1 MLNSGSRRR
10 GASESLARRA
20 SPVLQAK
27 STKKESILPD
37 VIYTALKTISKVS
50 EGCPFPP
57 IVFAAQL
64 AVDIWDKVV
73 IKQNKAGFRNLAY
86 AAGHTVKTVW
96 DELER
101 QVAKSGTKISDSFA
115 QSVDDLSRVVS
126 SIHDLVCDYAGRGF
140 LQRLFC
146 ANNDLG
152 SIAGF
157 QQDLEQ
163 ARKNFE
169 VSIIQRLH
177 TPLLR
182 RIAHT
187 HTHGASQLV
196 AMVGIRATVERI
208 EHNQHHPSGFSPT
221 QGPFANMTVHNTGGG
236 TFNNV
241 VGNQYNDFAT
251 VISSR
256 RNHLNPNPNPRARS
270 DAYGNGAEWR
280 RRGEAIRAKVS
291 GRHARYGSTRRQID
305 AEYY

>member
-1 MLNSGSRRR
+1 MLNSDSRRR
-10 GASESLARRA
+10 GASESLKRHAF
-20 SPVLQAK
+20 PVIQAK

-37 VIYTALKTISKVS
+37 IIYTALKAISKVS

-73 IKQNKAGFRNLAY
+73 EIKQNKAGFRNLAY
-86 AAGHTVKTVW
+86 AAGDTIKTIW

-101 QVAKSGTKISDSFA
+101 QVDKSGTKISDSFA

-140 LQRLFC
+140 FQRLFC

-169 VSIIQRLH
+169 
-177 TPLLR
+177 
-182 RIAHT
+182 
-187 HTHGASQLV
+187 LV

-208 EHNQHHPSGFSPT
+208 EHNQHHPSGSSPA

-251 VISSR
+251 AISSR
-256 RNHLNPNPNPRARS
+256 GNHTNPNPNLRANS
-270 DAYGNGAEWR
+270 GSAYGNGANWR
-280 RRGEAIRAKVS
+280 RRGEAMRVKGGLYAFPLSNTFGKLTIYDFDSTKK
-291 GRHARYGSTRRQID
+291 ARSI
-305 AEYY
+305 